1 MVSGIPK
8 NEEKIGMSKSGA
20 IRVMSAEYFLNSFI
34 HLRGR
39 DVIMFGDG
47 TTKVIFLRNSITLKS

>member
-1 MVSGIPK
+1 
-8 NEEKIGMSKSGA
+8 MSKSGA